1 MKNLLRVFLKP
12 LNPVDLEFGSRLP
25 RKPYNFFEMIKV
37 IIVGIKT
44 CDKNSFNYFLN
55 FIKYIIIKF
64 CVLIYF
70 PIIIILKIL
79 NYKFVVIN
87 YWQFGAFAQQMS
99 FLIKDIELEKN
110 SKYFVYVPEVFVINK
125 GLLNIFKKKIKI
137 ISNTYFCIILFPL
150 FHSNLIKKSILEYDE
165 HFLNT
170 KTYKINKKISN
181 FDQSF
186 FDFEDQKKKILKK
199 YFFDLIG
206 FNSSDQYAVINLRTG
221 EFYKDYNY
229 DLRNSNPKNY
239 LKAIYYLKQNNFK
252 IICFNSEIDEFKNID
267 DVFIYSEYVKKIND
281 ELEIFVLKEANVF
294 ITNMFGPK
302 NVASIL
308 CTPSLVCDA
317 FPYSSILP
325 YNNTDITIP
334 KIIEKN
340 KKKLSFKEIFN
351 NGLFHSTN
359 NDKNIKIIK
368 NSSQDILDGLCL
380 ILDKN
385 YQQMDKPNN
394 NKFRKIMGKKIS
406 CTEGLGSISET
417 FLEKNQFLLK

>member
-1 MKNLLRVFLKP
+1 MKNLLRILLKP

-25 RKPYNFFEMIKV
+25 RKPYNFFERIKV
-37 IIVGIKT
+37 VIVGIKT
-44 CDKNSFNYFLN
+44 RDKNSFKYILN
-55 FIKYIIIKF
+55 LIKYIIIRF
-64 CVLIYF
+64 TVLIYF

-87 YWQFGAFAQQMS
+87 YWQFGAFAQQLS

-137 ISNTYFCIILFPL
+137 ISNIYLCMILFPL
-150 FHSNLIKKSILEYDE
+150 FHSNLIKKSVVEYDE

-170 KTYKINKKISN
+170 KTYKINKKFLN

-186 FDFEDQKKKILKK
+186 FDFEDQKKKLLEK

-206 FNSSDQYAVINLRTG
+206 FNSSDKYAVINLRTG
-221 EFYKDYNY
+221 DFYKDFNYN
-229 DLRNSNPKNY
+229 LRNSNPKKY
-239 LKAIYYLKQNNFK
+239 LKTIDYLKQNDFK

-267 DVFIYSEYVKKIND
+267 DVFIYSDYVKKEND
-281 ELEIFVLKEANVF
+281 ELEIFVLKEANIF

-308 CTPSLVCDA
+308 CTPSLVCDS

-325 YNNTDITIP
+325 YNNSDITIP

-340 KKKLSFKEIFN
+340 KKKLSFTEIFN
-351 NGLFHSTN
+351 SGLFHSIK
-359 NDKNIKIIK
+359 NDENIKIIE

-380 ILDKN
+380 ILDKK
-385 YQQMDKPNN
+385 YQQMNKRNN
-394 NKFRKIMGKKIS
+394 AKFKKIMDKKIS
-406 CTEGLGSISET
+406 CIEGLGSISET
-417 FLEKNQFLLK
+417 FLEKNEFLLK